1 MVDVTAQLTAA
12 GQRAQAAGLPYAGA
26 LTPEEAYAVLNALP
40 NAVLVDVRTQA
51 EWNFVGGVP
60 GAVCIEWKSFPG
72 MQPNPDFLAQL
83 QARAPA
89 DAPVLFLCR
98 SGARSHDAAIAAT
111 AAGYAHCYNVL
122 EGFEGDRDAHGHRG
136 ALNGWQAAGLPWQ
149 QG

>member
-1 MVDVTAQLTAA
+1 ML
-12 GQRAQAAGLPYAGA
+12 
-26 LTPEEAYAVLNALP
+26 
-40 NAVLVDVRTQA
+40 
-51 EWNFVGGVP
+51 
-60 GAVCIEWKSFPG
+60 
-72 MQPNPDFLAQL
+72 PNPDFLAQL

-111 AAGYAHCYNVL
+111 AAGYTQCYNVL